1 MALGLVK
8 FDLKKRVK
16 LAQTVWFMYWFAV
29 MAGVLV
35 LSMGLFF
42 KIELRK
48 RSELMD
54 NNESHFLPNLLIFMG
69 LVACGIN
76 GFGGKVCYDS
86 LDPTK
91 FLKWKPMLK
100 GFLLFCMG
108 FNALLMVTA
117 LLCFLMR
124 IPLQFTLAEGLKNG
138 MRYYKDTDTPGRC
151 YMKRTLDLMQIEFR
165 CCGNE
170 NYRDWFEIQW
180 VSNRYLD
187 FSSKEVKDRIGS
199 NVDGQYLMDGVPF
212 SCCNPS
218 SPRPCIQHQM
228 TNNSAYYSYDHY
240 TEELNVWKR
249 GCRSAMVS
257 YYGGLMNTIG
267 VLVMLV
273 TLLEVRVQPTQSIFY
288 LHLLD
293 LPKQPSRC
301 QVAVTIGLQYID
313 SSLSTLVNPEDPE
326 SESEGW
332 ILEKTVKETFT
343 DIMDKMKS
351 MGKGTKV
358 EEGEEAG
365 VATVS

>member
-1 MALGLVK
+1 MVLMLVK

-35 LSMGLFF
+35 FSMGLFF

-54 NNESHFLPNLLIFMG
+54 NNESHFLPNLLILMG
-69 LVACGIN
+69 LITCGIN
-76 GFGGKVCYDS
+76 AFGGKICYDS
-86 LDPTK
+86 LDPNK
-91 FLKWKPMLK
+91 FVKWKSMLK
-100 GFLLFCMG
+100 SFLVLCVV
-108 FNALLMVTA
+108 FNGLLLLTA
-117 LLCFLMR
+117 LMCFLMR

-151 YMKRTLDLMQIEFR
+151 YMKRTLDLTQMEFR
-165 CCGNE
+165 CCGND

-187 FSSKEVKDRIGS
+187 FGAKEVKD
-199 NVDGQYLMDGVPF
+199 
-212 SCCNPS
+212 
-218 SPRPCIQHQM
+218 SPRPCIQNQM
-228 TNNSAYYSYDHY
+228 TNNTAHYSYDHY
-240 TEELNVWKR
+240 TEELNVWKH
-249 GCRSAMVS
+249 GCRDAMLS
-257 YYGGLMNTIG
+257 YYGGMMNTIG
-267 VLVMLV
+267 ALVLLV
-273 TLLEVRVQPTQSIFY
+273 TILE
-288 LHLLD
+288 
-293 LPKQPSRC
+293 
-301 QVAVTIGLQYID
+301 VAVTIGLQYVN
-313 SSLSTLVNPEDPE
+313 SSLSTLANPEDPE

-343 DIMDKMKS
+343 DIMATMKS

-358 EEGEEAG
+358 EEGGEAA

>member
-1 MALGLVK
+1 MALMLVK

-35 LSMGLFF
+35 FSMGLFF

-54 NNESHFLPNLLIFMG
+54 NNESHILPNLLIFMG
-69 LVACGIN
+69 LIACGIN
-76 GFGGKVCYDS
+76 AFGGKVCYDS

-91 FLKWKPMLK
+91 FVKWKPMLK
-100 GFLLFCMG
+100 TFLVFCVV
-108 FNALLMVTA
+108 FNALLIVTA
-117 LLCFLMR
+117 LMCFVMK
-124 IPLQFTLAEGLKNG
+124 IPLQFTLSEGLKNG

-151 YMKRTLDLMQIEFR
+151 YMKRTLDLMQMEFR
-165 CCGNE
+165 CCGNDH
-170 NYRDWFEIQW
+170 YRDWFEIQW

-187 FSSKEVKDRIGS
+187 FSAKEVKDRLGS

-218 SPRPCIQHQM
+218 SPRPCIQMQM
-228 TNNSAYYSYDHY
+228 TNNSAHYSYDHY

-249 GCRSAMVS
+249 GCREALLS
-257 YYGGLMNTIG
+257 YYGGMMNTIG
-267 VLVMLV
+267 ALVFLI
-273 TLLEVRVQPTQSIFY
+273 TLLEV
-288 LHLLD
+288 
-293 LPKQPSRC
+293 
-301 QVAVTIGLQYID
+301 AVTVGLQYVD
-313 SSLSTLVNPEDPE
+313 TSLSTLANPEDPE

-343 DIMDKMKS
+343 DIMAKMKAT
-351 MGKGTKV
+351 GKGGKV
-358 EEGEEAG
+358 EEGGEEG

>member
-1 MALGLVK
+1 MALMKIK

-16 LAQTVWFMYWFAV
+16 LAQSVWFLFWFAV

-35 LSMGLFF
+35 FSMGLFF

-54 NNESHFLPNLLIFMG
+54 NNESHFLPNLLILMG
-69 LVACGIN
+69 LLACAIN
-76 GFGGKVCYDS
+76 AFGGKVCYDS

-91 FLKWKPMLK
+91 FVKWKPILK
-100 GFLLFCMG
+100 NFLMVCVV
-108 FNALLMVTA
+108 FNALLVVTA
-117 LLCFLMR
+117 LLCFVMR

-165 CCGNE
+165 CCGNN

-187 FSSKEVKDRIGS
+187 FSAKEVKDRIGS

-218 SPRPCIQHQM
+218 SPRPCIQQQM
-228 TNNSAYYSYDHY
+228 TNNTAHYSYDHY
-240 TEELNVWKR
+240 TEDLNVWKS
-249 GCRSAMVS
+249 GCRDALLS
-257 YYGGLMNTIG
+257 YYGGMMTTIG
-267 VLVMLV
+267 ALVLLV
-273 TLLEVRVQPTQSIFY
+273 TMLE
-288 LHLLD
+288 
-293 LPKQPSRC
+293 
-301 QVAVTIGLQYID
+301 VAVTVGLQYVD
-313 SSLSTLVNPEDPE
+313 SSLSTLANPEDPE

-343 DIMDKMKS
+343 DIMTKMKT
-351 MGKGTKV
+351 MGKGGKV
-358 EEGEEAG
+358 EEGEEVA